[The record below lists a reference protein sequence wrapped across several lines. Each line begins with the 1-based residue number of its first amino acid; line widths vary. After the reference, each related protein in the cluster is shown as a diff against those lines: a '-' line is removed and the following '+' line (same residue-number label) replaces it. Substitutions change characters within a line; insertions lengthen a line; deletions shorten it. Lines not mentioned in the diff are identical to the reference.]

1 MTREREEVAGKIK
14 AMIEEQDEIT
24 IESTAETLDI
34 DSYTM
39 MLIIAF
45 VKEEIG
51 IELDMDQLD
60 FDAFNSVDSFV
71 DLVMRQTEQAA

>member
-1 MTREREEVAGKIK
+1 MSREEVAGKIK

-24 IESTAETLDI
+24 IASTAETLDI

>member
-1 MTREREEVAGKIK
+1 MTREEVAGKIK
-14 AMIEEQDEIT
+14 AMIEEQGEIT
-24 IESTAETLDI
+24 IASTAETLDI

>member
-1 MTREREEVAGKIK
+1 MTREEVAGKIK

-24 IESTAETLDI
+24 IASTAETLDI

-60 FDAFNSVDSFV
+60 FDSFNSVDSFV

>member
-1 MTREREEVAGKIK
+1 MLDSRPRRHLDCLLPAAVAPALLLLQLGWRILR
-14 AMIEEQDEIT
+14 I
-24 IESTAETLDI
+24 
-34 DSYTM
+34 
-39 MLIIAF
+39 